1 MSEFDLDPSQHT
13 LEANVEALR
22 ENEYPGRVIAMGK
35 NESGTDIFQAYA
47 LTGRSEAS
55 RNRMF
60 IEDNEGIRTVAP
72 DMTEKEM
79 ARVAMSELIYYR
91 AMRGTTANH
100 VVSNG
105 AQTDPIFWAT
115 LMSEPPAIAMRDAPV
130 LNGVDLSEYEPDEPN
145 YTPRIVG
152 IVTDFSE
159 TDKRIVNTLM
169 WGQIYREDS
178 ASGDYYTD
186 DRDIEVELFELS
198 SGVGYAIQTYA
209 GNGNPLPSFK
219 ELPYP
224 LPFPETREELAHNL
238 WDILNHE
245 NRVAVVVKS
254 ISIGSGEGTGYSI
267 VQKHGAQDSEGP
279 FSGGTN
285 VGN

>member
-1 MSEFDLDPSQHT
+1 MAEIDFNPSQRT
-13 LEANVEALR
+13 LEANVEILR
-22 ENEYPGRVIAMGK
+22 ENEYPGRIITMGK

-47 LTGRSEAS
+47 LTGRSEGS

-72 DMTEKEM
+72 NMTEKEM

-115 LMSEPPAIAMRDAPV
+115 LMSEPPVMAIRDAPV

-152 IVTDFSE
+152 IATDFS
-159 TDKRIVNTLM
+159 TFDKRIVNTLL
-169 WGQIYREDS
+169 WAQIYREEE
-178 ASGDYYTD
+178 ASGESYTD
-186 DRDIEVELFELS
+186 DRDVKARLHELC
-198 SGVGYAIQTYA
+198 SGVGYTIQTYK

-219 ELPYP
+219 EPPYP
-224 LPFPETREELAHNL
+224 LPLPETREELAHNL
-238 WDILNHE
+238 WSILNHD

-254 ISIGSGEGTGYSI
+254 INVGSGEGTGYTI
-267 VQKHGAQDSEGP
+267 INKHDVIGNEGRL
-279 FSGGTN
+279 FGGTDTD
-285 VGN
+285 